1 MKIKTALHNIELEK
15 QRHELA
21 MQQLYASLEEAIE
34 LDKNKTRASLINK
47 FATVFEMSPELVE
60 KKILPKAK
68 RQCDAQK
75 IEEMRRIHEDQSIMY
90 EQKIHNGKTYYYHN
104 KPGGIVMEKDENDR
118 PNIVGYMS
126 GNSIVFTT
134 VNNGI

>member
-21 MQQLYASLEEAIE
+21 MQQLQISLKEAIE
-34 LDKNKTRASLINK
+34 LDRNKTRASLINK
-47 FATVFEMSPELVE
+47 FATVFDMAPEVVE

-75 IEEMRRIHEDQSIMY
+75 IEEMRLIHENQAIMY
-90 EQKIHNGKTYYYHN
+90 EQKNYNGKTYHFQN
-104 KPGGIVMEKDENDR
+104 KPGGIVMEKDDNGQTR
-118 PNIVGYMS
+118 IVGYMS
-126 GNSIVFTT
+126 GDIIVFTT
-134 VNNGI
+134 VI